1 MKNIKTFESFLDKF
15 RPNTSEPLPEPVQI
29 DIKGKSI
36 KGKSLDQ
43 LINCVIRDFD
53 GEMDLFIDYNYLEFI
68 DINTNKIVCSFSS
81 IPKLGETI
89 NVDGDVLDEE
99 EQEDYDDSLLYYDI
113 NNNYIEVF
121 NNSKNTSNIEF
132 TFDLRNA
139 QDITDIMDNN
149 E

>member
-15 RPNTSEPLPEPVQI
+15 RPNTSEPLPEPIQI

-68 DINTNKIVCSFSS
+68 DINTNKIICSFSS

-89 NVDGDVLDEE
+89 NVEGDVLDDE

-121 NNSKNTSNIEF
+121 NNNIIDF